1 MMGWLTTLHDR
12 PIAEQERH
20 TALAATAAVL
30 IAATA
35 LLALTRPTTHAA
47 SARGATKTSTTTTA
61 TVDPV
66 LHTPQA
72 SAGGAPS
79 GEAVVVSRAF
89 LAGYLAYAYAGA
101 PASQITNAARSL
113 TDSLQAHPPRVPP
126 AMRASRPRVV
136 ELHATPAP
144 SGELGVS
151 AVINDGGLI
160 DYTIGLVL
168 TPDRGRLLV
177 GALEQD

>member
-1 MMGWLTTLHDR
+1 MTGWLTALRDR

-30 IAATA
+30 IAATV

-47 SARGATKTSTTTTA
+47 SVHAAAKASTTA
-61 TVDPV
+61 TADPV

-79 GEAVVVSRAF
+79 GEAVAVSRAF
-89 LAGYLAYAYAGA
+89 LAGYLAYTYDGA
-101 PASQITNAARSL
+101 SASQITNAARPL
-113 TDSLQAHPPRVPP
+113 TASLQAHPPSVPP

-136 ELHATPAP
+136 ELHTTPTP
-144 SGELGVS
+144 S
-151 AVINDGGLI
+151 
-160 DYTIGLVL
+160 
-168 TPDRGRLLV
+168 R
-177 GALEQD
+177 